1 MGKSTDTKKVG
12 KKIDVLTFSKVSTPP
27 VMPETEVDR
36 LAKIWIEM
44 LIEQLQILP
53 KN

>member
-1 MGKSTDTKKVG
+1 MGESADIKKVG
-12 KKIDVLTFSKVSTPP
+12 KKIDLLTFSKVTAPHI
-27 VMPETEVDR
+27 PEKEIDR